1 MSVFIAEHRSE
12 SLPARIALTFIE
24 NANAACGEQV
34 RAARR
39 EGLPTLQSN
48 ILVRILTRPDQQSTV
63 GDLAE
68 ALHLTPPTISDSLK
82 ALVSKGYLKRKRSPE
97 DGRVVL
103 FSLSR
108 KGKEAA
114 QRMSSWADCLES
126 IIGRLESERQVAL
139 MGCLTR
145 LLRSQAEGGYTVAES
160 MCASCTHLAEV
171 AEMPDRW
178 FCRAFE
184 KEFTNDDLRTSCDE
198 YRSIGG
204 GA

>member
-24 NANAACGEQV
+24 NANAACDEQV

-39 EGLPTLQSN
+39 EGLPTLQSS
-48 ILVRILTRPDQQSTV
+48 ILVRILTRPDQLSTV

-82 ALVSKGYLKRKRSPE
+82 ALVSKGYLKRRRSPE

-103 FSLSR
+103 FNLSR

-126 IIGRLESERQVAL
+126 IIGRLEPERQVAL
-139 MGCLTR
+139 MGCLSR

-160 MCASCTHLAEV
+160 MCASCSQLAEV
-171 AEMPDRW
+171 ADMPDRW
-178 FCRAFE
+178 ICRHFE
-184 KEFTNDDLRTSCDE
+184 EELANDDLRTACGE
-198 YRSIGG
+198 YVPVNGSG
-204 GA
+204 